1 MRKAQC
7 FLRGQFHVH
16 TECFVGLFLMFS
28 SATSPCNEFI
38 WQQKTAHD
46 GKGHRSSSAK
56 LWPMQELES
65 SRCPQCH
72 GLAGGWFCRNTP
84 LPAPTESNGRVAAVG
99 MAGLK
104 PFFGC

>member
-16 TECFVGLFLMFS
+16 AECFVGLFLMFS

-46 GKGHRSSSAK
+46 GKGHRSSSAE
-56 LWPMQELES
+56 LWPMQS
-65 SRCPQCH
+65 SSPLDVPSATGLQVAGSAGTHPCPPPPRTT
-72 GLAGGWFCRNTP
+72 A
-84 LPAPTESNGRVAAVG
+84 E
-99 MAGLK
+99 
-104 PFFGC
+104 